1 MAQPENI
8 IYISPSQVSE
18 FSKCS
23 LKWYFRK
30 VLRRLGLTTKPSS
43 YLSVGT
49 AVHSSIQADYE
60 SALERG
66 ELAPLDIL
74 QDIAADSFEHLSEK
88 TIFED
93 GEKKDTLKDEV
104 VGLAEFHHKELA
116 PSVLAK
122 GVVAVEEPLNF
133 NLPGDGWELRVRQ
146 RPDVIVK
153 TGVIDNKTSAK
164 RLGNPRNPNDKTA
177 TRVDGQLSAYAIGF
191 ALKYGKQPEEVTL
204 HRLLRYKGGPQKEVL
219 SNTRDEHDQKRYLD
233 KVVRIAERMQK
244 LDVWPIDDPGYCK
257 FCPYFEICWLGNG
270 GDYTGYLRDPELA
283 RKEAERLMAGKLM
296 KDDWQGRI
304 KEEKVDG

>member
-66 ELAPLDIL
+66 KLAPLDIL

-116 PSVLAK
+116 PSVLAN

-146 RPDVIVK
+146 RPDVILK
-153 TGVIDNKTSAK
+153 KRDIDKKKKKKKK
-164 RLGNPRNPNDKTA
+164 RK
-177 TRVDGQLSAYAIGF
+177 
-191 ALKYGKQPEEVTL
+191 
-204 HRLLRYKGGPQKEVL
+204 
-219 SNTRDEHDQKRYLD
+219 KR
-233 KVVRIAERMQK
+233 KNHE
-244 LDVWPIDDPGYCK
+244 
-257 FCPYFEICWLGNG
+257 
-270 GDYTGYLRDPELA
+270 
-283 RKEAERLMAGKLM
+283 
-296 KDDWQGRI
+296 
-304 KEEKVDG
+304 